1 MSDSND
7 KTAVTTTAEKDIPP
21 GGLRLIVGD
30 LARSQGRMIGLFAL
44 LIIISGNFLAEL
56 FPPGVE
62 KILNTNR
69 YVKHAFAFLTLFFF
83 VFLTMPDL
91 KTEGASLVFGIYFVF
106 LVSSK
111 LSPKMWFIIVGLITL
126 LYLIEIREERLLS
139 EDAVEGRVVTLD
151 TRLMIIDDWVRPG
164 AVVTIMLTTIYGFI
178 NVGKKYMARSPQKRG
193 NIIQFLFE
201 RNTV

>member
-7 KTAVTTTAEKDIPP
+7 KNIPKEKDLPP

-62 KILNTNR
+62 KILHTNR

-91 KTEGASLVFGIYFVF
+91 KTEGASLVFGIYFIF

-126 LYLIEIREERLLS
+126 LYLIEIREERLLT
-139 EDAVEGRVVTLD
+139 EDTDDGKVVSTD

-164 AVVTIMLTTIYGFI
+164 AVVTIMLTTLYGVI
-178 NVGKKYMARSPQKRG
+178 DVGKKYMAKSSQKQG
-193 NIIQFLFE
+193 NIFQFLFE
-201 RNTV
+201 RTSV

>member
-1 MSDSND
+1 MSDSD
-7 KTAVTTTAEKDIPP
+7 KDKDVPKEKDLPP

-111 LSPKMWFIIVGLITL
+111 LSPRMWFIIVGLITL
-126 LYLIEIREERLLS
+126 LYLIEIREERLLA
-139 EDAVEGRVVTLD
+139 EDTDDNKVVSTD
-151 TRLMIIDDWVRPG
+151 MRLMIIDDWVRPG
-164 AVVTIMLTTIYGFI
+164 AVVTIMITTLYGFI
-178 NVGKKYMARSPQKRG
+178 DVARKYMTRSPEKKG

-201 RNTV
+201 RNTM

>member
-1 MSDSND
+1 
-7 KTAVTTTAEKDIPP
+7 
-21 GGLRLIVGD
+21 
-30 LARSQGRMIGLFAL
+30 
-44 LIIISGNFLAEL
+44 
-56 FPPGVE
+56 
-62 KILNTNR
+62 
-69 YVKHAFAFLTLFFF
+69 
-83 VFLTMPDL
+83 MPDL

-164 AVVTIMLTTIYGFI
+164 AVVTIMLTTLYGVI
-178 NVGKKYMARSPQKRG
+178 DVGKKYMARSPQKRG

-201 RNTV
+201 RNTL